1 MVFTWSA
8 RTCATALEQ
17 WGIMDDRH
25 AVTTTAQEQWHEV
38 RLLRGETNTT
48 RMVRTAYRT
57 AVRKQGKETNPMIP
71 VMLASMFSFGL
82 TSAIAIFLMGV
93 GLLLAAALGIG
104 LGGTV

>member
-1 MVFTWSA
+1 
-8 RTCATALEQ
+8 
-17 WGIMDDRH
+17 
-25 AVTTTAQEQWHEV
+25 
-38 RLLRGETNTT
+38 
-48 RMVRTAYRT
+48 
-57 AVRKQGKETNPMIP
+57 MIP